1 MNMNKTTPVVT
12 IDGPSGTGKGTV
24 ARLLAESLGWHL
36 LDSGAL
42 YRLLAV
48 SARDR
53 GIDLGDEPRLQALAP
68 ALNICFEQGADGG
81 ERIVLDGCEVT
92 DRVRAETTGAD
103 ASQLAVLPGVRRAL
117 IERQRDFR
125 KPPGLVADGRDMGT
139 AIFPD
144 AAVKIF
150 LTASARARAERRH
163 KQLNGK
169 ENGASLSALF
179 REISARDERDSSRQ
193 ASPLKAADDAVVI
206 DTTDFGIPAVMDRVL
221 EVVRKKFPESLKD
234 PK

>member
-1 MNMNKTTPVVT
+1 MNKNIPVIT

-24 ARLLAESLGWHL
+24 ARLLAEELGWHL

-42 YRLLAV
+42 YRLLSV
-48 SARDR
+48 SALDR
-53 GIDLGDEPRLQALAP
+53 GISLDDEPRLQALAP
-68 ALNICFEQGADGG
+68 AMNIRFEIGTNGG
-81 ERIVLDGCEVT
+81 ERIVLDGREVT

-117 IERQRDFR
+117 VVRQRDFR
-125 KPPGLVADGRDMGT
+125 KAPGLVADGRDMGT

-144 AAVKIF
+144 AGLKIF
-150 LTASARARAERRH
+150 LTASAQARAERRH

-206 DTTDFGIPAVMDRVL
+206 DTTDLDVAGVMNRVL
-221 EVVRKKFPESLKD
+221 EEVRDKFPDALKN
-234 PK
+234 PE